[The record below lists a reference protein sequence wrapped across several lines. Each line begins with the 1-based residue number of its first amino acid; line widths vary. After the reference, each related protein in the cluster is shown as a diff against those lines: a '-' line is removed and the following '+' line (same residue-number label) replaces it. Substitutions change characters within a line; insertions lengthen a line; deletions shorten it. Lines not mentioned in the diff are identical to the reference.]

1 MTAPVFT
8 ALLAVLIEQALVN
21 GVPLPEVRAS
31 LAVASMV
38 LDEREPVLCFA
49 QEPPF

>member
-1 MTAPVFT
+1 MTPAVFM
-8 ALLAVLIEQALVN
+8 ALLACLVEQALDN

-38 LDEREPVLCFA
+38 LDEREQPACFS
-49 QEPPF
+49 EEIPF